1 MTYGFDEI
9 LKVTSDGPIRVVTL
23 NDPER
28 LNAMTD
34 PLHEALTDL
43 WPHIMRDMEVRA
55 VVLTGAGRAFSAGGN
70 IPGFVRNVDDVE
82 YRRASMRTAR
92 LLVDH
97 ILGCHVPVISAVNG
111 PAVGLGCSLAVSAD
125 IVLMADTAYL
135 ADTHVNVGL
144 VAGDGGVV
152 TWPFMMSMLKAKEY
166 LFTGDRIPAQ
176 TAVEIGLANRV
187 VPADSLMDE
196 AMTLAHKLAAQPAQ
210 ALQETKRALN
220 LHLQEAAL
228 RVLPFAL
235 SAETESFS
243 SPDVAA
249 TARKFAAK
257 AAERAAEKAP
267 E

>member
-1 MTYGFDEI
+1 MTYGYDGV
-9 LKVTSDGPIRVVTL
+9 LKVESDGGVRIVTL
-23 NDPER
+23 NDPDK

-34 PLHEALTDL
+34 PLHEALTDV
-43 WPHIMRDMEVRA
+43 WVHIMRDPDARA
-55 VVLTGAGRAFSAGGN
+55 VVLTGAGRAFSSGGN
-70 IPGFVRNVDDVE
+70 IPGFLRNVEDVE
-82 YRRASMRTAR
+82 YRRAGMRTAR

-97 ILGCHVPVISAVNG
+97 ILGCHLPVIAAVNG

-125 IVLMADTAYL
+125 IVLMAEGAYL
-135 ADTHVNVGL
+135 ADTHVSIGL

-152 TWPFMMSMLKAKEY
+152 TWPFMISLLKAKEY

-187 VPADSLMDE
+187 VPADSLMSE
-196 AMTLAHKLAAQPAQ
+196 ALLLAHKLAGQPAQ

-228 RVLPFAL
+228 RVLPYAL

-243 SPDVAA
+243 SPEVAA
-249 TARKFAAK
+249 TARKFA
-257 AAERAAEKAP
+257 ERSRP
-267 E
+267 Q